1 MMLQVNSKISLRHLL
16 RHPIHFLAFGFGFG
30 LSPRAPGTL
39 GALLAVPVYVWTQA
53 WPLAGYLLLVLALFI
68 VGVWICQVTAQDLR
82 IKDPAGVIWDELV
95 GFLATMTIAPRG
107 WGWLLAGF
115 ILFRWFDIWKPWPI
129 WMLDRRLSGGLGIM
143 LDDIIAGIFAALVL
157 AGIQWLS

>member
-1 MMLQVNSKISLRHLL
+1 MAQGVSKTNLRHLL
-16 RHPIHFLAFGFGFG
+16 ANPIHFLAFGFGFG

-39 GALLAVPVYVWTQA
+39 GALLAVPLYGWIQA
-53 WPLAGYLLLVLALFI
+53 WPVAEYLLLVLALFI
-68 VGVWICQVTAQDLR
+68 VGVWICQVTARDLR

-95 GFLATMTIAPRG
+95 GFLVTMTAAPRG

-129 WMLDRRLSGGLGIM
+129 WVLDRRLSGGLGIM
-143 LDDIIAGIFAALVL
+143 FDDVIAGIFAAFVL
-157 AGIQWLS
+157 SAIQWLS